1 MNLIPG
7 LIADA
12 DLSASQFEA
21 MKMKGTGEPFEVA
34 VVSATTDLPIG
45 ILQNDPNV
53 AGQAAEVAGPGGV
66 AKAKCGGT
74 IVAGDLLVVANDGE
88 LVASAAFDVDAT
100 HVHTIFAIAIALED
114 GADQEIIK
122 VLVISPTRVAVS

>member
-1 MNLIPG
+1 MPIPG

-21 MKMKGTGEPFEVA
+21 VKMKGTTEKFEIA

-45 ILQNDPNV
+45 ILQNDPNA
-53 AGQAAEVAGPGGV
+53 AGLAAEVAGPGEV
-66 AKAKCGGT
+66 AKAVYGGT
-74 IVAGDLLVVANDGE
+74 VVCGDLLVIAADGNLE
-88 LVASAAFDVDAT
+88 ASAALDVDGT

-114 GADQEIIK
+114 GANTEIHK
-122 VLVISPTRVAVS
+122 VLVIGPTRVAVS